1 MSELKVTIDEIKSLM
16 DQMAKTGLGKF
27 ELEDGDFKLSLSSK
41 KEQVVVTAAPAAEA
55 VPVLGGTAENASV
68 AAAPAVPVTE
78 AVVAGNEVTAPIVG
92 TFYASP
98 SPDKDAFVK
107 VGDTVK
113 KGDVLFIIES
123 MKLMNEIQSEFDG
136 EVVDICVENGAPVEF
151 GQKIMVI
158 R

>member
-27 ELEDGDFKLSLSSK
+27 ELEDGDFKLSLASK
-41 KEQVVVTAAPAAEA
+41 KEQVVVASAPAEA
-55 VPVLGGTAENASV
+55 VQVLSGTAENAAV
-68 AAAPAVPVTE
+68 AAAPAAPEAETTVT
-78 AVVAGNEVTAPIVG
+78 GSEVTAPIVG

-136 EVVDICVENGAPVEF
+136 EVVDICVENGTPVEF

>member
-27 ELEDGDFKLSLSSK
+27 ELEDGDFKLSLASK
-41 KEQVVVTAAPAAEA
+41 KEQVVVAAAPAEA
-55 VPVLGGTAENASV
+55 VQVLGGTAENA
-68 AAAPAVPVTE
+68 AAAATPAAPEAETSVT
-78 AVVAGNEVTAPIVG
+78 GNEVTAPIVG

-123 MKLMNEIQSEFDG
+123 MKLMNEIQSEFEG